1 MLGHRHVL
9 FVAVIVIFGAALPV
23 EAQDKTGWS
32 VSAGI
37 GPTRI
42 KDKDGADTFSGAGFG
57 LVAEVEYR
65 FTPNLALGFGGF
77 SLGRA
82 NDSFGSVDTEIE
94 VRGYELFGRII
105 YPVSNSVEVF
115 GRIGAA
121 NYFVDIDPG
130 SVSFDDALFG
140 DDAVELGL
148 GVDFARKEKLAF
160 RFEGRYLNGGNDETG
175 VQVVI
180 GFNYL
185 F

>member
-1 MLGHRHVL
+1 MLGCRHAL
-9 FVAVIVIFGAALPV
+9 FVVVVIVLAAAPPV
-23 EAQDKTGWS
+23 EAQDRTGWG

-42 KDKDGADTFSGAGFG
+42 KDKDGSDTFSGTGFG
-57 LVAEVEYR
+57 FAAEVEYR

-82 NDSFGSVDTEIE
+82 DDSFGSVDTEIE

-105 YPVSNSVEVF
+105 YPVSASVEVF
-115 GRIGAA
+115 GRVGAA

-130 SVSFDDALFG
+130 SVSLDDALFG
-140 DDAVELGL
+140 QGALELGF
-148 GVDFARKEKLAF
+148 GVDFARKEKFAYRL
-160 RFEGRYLNGGNDETG
+160 EGRYLNGGNDETG
-175 VQVVI
+175 AQVVI